1 MTLSLV
7 TNTFFSPSLCL
18 MAPRINLCST
28 LACMP
33 HEARLFLLQ
42 LPLAVHV
49 NLWRLEIQPIA
60 NIYFVLDAPPPCTH
74 PHSPSTLDPI
84 SSDVAFE
91 GFIFMHF
98 QNCSLRN
105 WPEDMGKSMVNVV
118 LAGTDL
124 IGFSFKPCF
133 WWTVCLLRAYSHPH
147 F

>member
-60 NIYFVLDAPPPCTH
+60 NIYLVLDAPPPVH
-74 PHSPSTLDPI
+74 IPIPKNTLDPI

-105 WPEDMGKSMVNVV
+105 WPEDMGKGMVNVV
-118 LAGTDL
+118 LAGMDL

-133 WWTVCLLRAYSHPH
+133 WRPYHRVTFTFSA
-147 F
+147 